1 MKVLVFVIMSIF
13 IIGCGVNTDSSDG
26 QLPSSSTDGNGTDSN
41 TSDTNGTTDG
51 NGSTVTVD
59 DSSDSGFS
67 KTDAEEDSN
76 ACVINGVFQTLDDS
90 SFDPNAAADA
100 TKGVEIA
107 SQYAYST
114 DLEATKVVLF
124 YPTLSAAK
132 LDSQYHIYEDNYRFS
147 YNKAW
152 SSNNVARVYIRTPKD
167 IYGAYS
173 CYRYE
178 LDSQSGDQITKTKV
192 YR

>member
-1 MKVLVFVIMSIF
+1 MKVLVFVVMSLF
-13 IIGCGVNTDSSDG
+13 FIGCVSSDSSDTKAT
-26 QLPSSSTDGNGTDSN
+26 STSDTGTDDN
-41 TSDTNGTTDG
+41 TTDTNGTTDG
-51 NGSTVTVD
+51 NDSTGGTVTVD
-59 DSSDSGFS
+59 DSSSSGFS

-76 ACVINGVFQTLDDS
+76 ACVINAVFQTLDDS

-100 TKGVEIA
+100 TNGVEIA
-107 SQYAYST
+107 SAYDYSA

-124 YPTLSAAK
+124 YPTLSSAK
-132 LDSQYHIYEDNYRFS
+132 LDQQFHIYEDKYRFS